1 MLYVVILALQR
12 LNQKTKSGI
21 QGQLGVS
28 QKDKENKN
36 KKQNKKLI
44 NKILLHFFFFA
55 VGFAFKLIQILYYLF
70 KKKSDV
76 DIDDVEVR

>member
-36 KKQNKKLI
+36 KKQNKKI
-44 NKILLHFFFFA
+44 NK
-55 VGFAFKLIQILYYLF
+55 
-70 KKKSDV
+70 
-76 DIDDVEVR
+76 